1 MKFNI
6 NLSRENLKL
15 MLLFFLILVIV
26 ILLYIIFNSNIE
38 NFETKDCSDCK
49 VNPESGNCIGINDFS
64 YNASLIINPSTQ
76 YDIPMDNLISIKDY
90 NYKFCPWE
98 ENCSNDVNFIDN
110 IISQVDRLRLSN
122 TELKQKAINNIQCC
136 SGSQFYNNNTY
147 ELSNNYLFNNYDNS
161 CSDLFSNVNEISNSN
176 RNLYLN
182 ILSSGTY
189 KKIQNI
195 CRYTDISNYSDENKM
210 GLFFKQ
216 NLSGEILFFQQNNL
230 SPREILDRLQITSL
244 KNMTNDLTLSTAFNE
259 DMTFLNNNSN
269 KNLNQFTQTELQKL
283 NIIKNNITNN
293 YITSP
298 SDTIISS
305 YNYMLLD
312 NSFNIMNSQATAI
325 SETGNDQYLILPDQF
340 INCTGVINDIC
351 NQTYEDISQEFITKF
366 TGDNMYKYMRP
377 SSDASYTTQ
386 QDSMPVN
393 YGPSMDIAMELK
405 SLETVQQGGLAPTN
419 VINQYLTAINGFYEN
434 QIKTLLAPKN
444 HSYDSKLVF
453 QNNGTLER
461 DNTFFVYKGEN
472 STNDYSFNMPPTQDA
487 SFGWYGP
494 SALYS
499 PLKF

>member
-15 MLLFFLILVIV
+15 MLLIFLILVIL
-26 ILLYIIFNSNIE
+26 ILLYIIFNNNIE
-38 NFETKDCSDCK
+38 NFGNKDCSDCR
-49 VNPESGNCIGINDFS
+49 VNPESGNCIDLNDFS
-64 YNASLIINPSTQ
+64 YNASMITNQGTPFNIS
-76 YDIPMDNLISIKDY
+76 MDKLISIKDDV
-90 NYKFCPWE
+90 YKFCPWE

-110 IISQVDRLRLSN
+110 IISQTERLMLSN
-122 TELKQKAINNIQCC
+122 EELKQRAKNNIQCC
-136 SGSQFYNNNTY
+136 SGSQFYNSNTY
-147 ELSNNYLFNNYDNS
+147 ELSNNYLFNKYDNS
-161 CSDLFSNVNEISNSN
+161 CINLFSIVNDISNSN
-176 RNLYLN
+176 TTLYDN
-182 ILSSGTY
+182 IISSDTY
-189 KKIQNI
+189 RKIQNI
-195 CRYTDISNYSDENKM
+195 CRYTDISNYRDENKM

-244 KNMTNDLTLSTAFNE
+244 KNMTNDLTLSIAFNE

-283 NIIKNNITNN
+283 DVIKNNITNN
-293 YITSP
+293 YITST

-325 SETGNDQYLILPDQF
+325 SQTGTDQYLILPDQF
-340 INCTGVINDIC
+340 INCTGVVNDIC

-366 TGDNMYKYMRP
+366 TGDNMYKYMKP
-377 SSDASYTTQ
+377 SADASYTTQ

-405 SLETVQQGGLAPTN
+405 RLETVQQGGLAPTN

-461 DNTFFVYKGEN
+461 DNTFFVYKGKN

-494 SALYS
+494 SPLYS